1 MQKTILFACL
11 ALALIAAL
19 GYILMGAGVIQA
31 GNLTTDDAPPV
42 IGYVIGGCYAVGG
55 FLVLLKRR
63 WLLITGAAI
72 NGFAIVIFYLM
83 YAGQP
88 DVITSAPGL
97 ITKIAQV
104 PLEAGLIYLI
114 RTFRRREIS

>member
-1 MQKTILFACL
+1 MKKSVLLACL
-11 ALALIAAL
+11 VLALIAAL
-19 GYILMGAGVIQA
+19 GYILMGAGIIQA

-55 FLVLLKRR
+55 FLVLMKRR
-63 WLLITGAAI
+63 WLFITGAVI
-72 NGFAIVIFYLM
+72 NGFAIVMFYIM

-88 DVITSAPGL
+88 DVVTSAPGL

-114 RTFRRREIS
+114 VTYRRNESP